1 MRYRFRFY
9 PTPPQERVLAR
20 TFGACRFVYNWA
32 LRARTDAHQA
42 GQNVNYNSSSAAL
55 TDLKKQKRTAW
66 LKEISCVPTQQA
78 LRHLQTAF
86 RNFFDKRTNYP
97 SFKKKHGQQS
107 AEYTLSA
114 FKWDAINRNLTIAK
128 LGRLDV
134 HWSRTFVSSP
144 TTATI
149 TKRSD
154 GRYFVTLVLDE
165 PVSPLP
171 KTGESIGIDLGI
183 NRLATLSNGEHI
195 ANPRLLQ
202 RKLRKLAK
210 AQRVLARRKK
220 GSHRRE
226 LQRLKVARI
235 QSQIADSRLDHMNKV
250 TTDIVRRFD
259 LVCMEDLNVRGM
271 IRNHCLA
278 RALSDAA
285 MGQFARLTE
294 YKCDRYGK
302 TLAKVDRFFPSSKR
316 CCDCGHIV
324 ERLPL
329 SVREWACPECGAVHD
344 RDENAAQNILAEGHS
359 DRVNAQGDRR
369 RRDKALAKPRIGRR
383 TANQPALSRASHVS
397 PGIRL
402 L

>member
-32 LRARTDAHQA
+32 LRARTDAYQDA
-42 GQNVNYNSSSAAL
+42 GQNINYNSSSAAL
-55 TDLKKQKRTAW
+55 TDLKKQQRTAW

-78 LRHLQTAF
+78 LRHLQTAL
-86 RNFFDKRTNYP
+86 RNFFDKRSAYP
-97 SFKKKHGQQS
+97 SFKKKHGPQA

-114 FKWDAINRNLTIAK
+114 FKWDATNRNLTVAK

-171 KTGESIGIDLGI
+171 KTGESVGIDLGI

-202 RKLRKLAK
+202 SKLKKLAK
-210 AQRVLARRKK
+210 EQRVLARRKK

-226 LQRLKVARI
+226 QQRLRVARI
-235 QSQIADSRLDHMNKV
+235 QSQISDSRLDHMHKI

-259 LVCMEDLNVRGM
+259 LICIEDLNVRGM
-271 IRNHCLA
+271 VRNHCLA

-302 TLAKVDRFFPSSKR
+302 TLVKVDRFFPSSKR
-316 CCDCGHIV
+316 CHDCGHIV

-329 SVREWACPECGAVHD
+329 SVREWSCPECGSVHD
-344 RDENAAQNILAEGHS
+344 RDKNASKNILAEGHS
-359 DRVNAQGDRR
+359 VAARGGSVRR
-369 RRDKALAKPRIGRR
+369 KAAKAAKRSIRR
-383 TANQPALSRASHVS
+383 TVNQPALSRASHVS
-397 PGIRL
+397 PGIRPL
-402 L
+402 

>member
-32 LRARTDAHQA
+32 LRTRTDAHHA
-42 GQNVNYNSSSAAL
+42 GQNINYNASSSEL
-55 TDLKKQKRTAW
+55 TQLKKQPRTAW
-66 LKEISCVPTQQA
+66 LNEISCVPTQQA

-86 RNFFDKRTNYP
+86 RNFFDKRTGYP
-97 SFKKKHGQQS
+97 SFKKKRGPQA

-114 FKWDAINRNLTIAK
+114 FKWDAVNRNLTVAK

-183 NRLATLSNGEHI
+183 NRLATLSNGEHV

-202 RKLRKLAK
+202 KKLRKLAK

-226 LQRLKVARI
+226 RQRLKVARI
-235 QSQIADSRLDHMNKV
+235 QSQISDSRLDHVQKV

-259 LVCMEDLNVRGM
+259 TICIEDLNVRGM
-271 IRNHCLA
+271 VRNHCLS

-285 MGQFARLTE
+285 MGQFARLLE

-316 CCDCGHIV
+316 CHDCGHIV
-324 ERLPL
+324 DRLPL
-329 SVREWACPECGAVHD
+329 SIRAWACPECGAVHD
-344 RDENAAQNILAEGHS
+344 RDENAALNILTEGHS
-359 DRVNAQGDRR
+359 VTARGGSVRR
-369 RRDKALAKPRIGRR
+369 KAAKATKRSIRR
-383 TANQPALSRASHVS
+383 TVNQPALSRASHVS

>member
-32 LRARTDAHQA
+32 LRTRTDAHHA
-42 GQNVNYNSSSAAL
+42 GQNINYNASSSEL
-55 TDLKKQKRTAW
+55 TQLKKQPQTAW
-66 LKEISCVPTQQA
+66 LKKISCVPTQQA

-86 RNFFDKRTNYP
+86 HNFFDKRTGYP
-97 SFKKKHGQQS
+97 SFKKKHGPQA

-114 FKWDAINRNLTIAK
+114 FKWDAVNRNLTIAK
-128 LGRLDV
+128 LGRLDI
-134 HWSRTFVSSP
+134 HWSRSFVGSP

-165 PVSPLP
+165 PVTPLP

-202 RKLRKLAK
+202 KKTRKLAK

-220 GSHRRE
+220 GSYRRE

-235 QSQIADSRLDHMNKV
+235 QSQVSDSRLDHMQKV

-259 LVCMEDLNVRGM
+259 TICIEDLNVRGM
-271 IRNHCLA
+271 VRNHCLA

-285 MGQFARLTE
+285 MGQFARLLE
-294 YKCDRYGK
+294 YKCNRYGK
-302 TLAKVDRFFPSSKR
+302 TLTKVDRFFPSSKR
-316 CCDCGHIV
+316 CHDCGHIV

-344 RDENAAQNILAEGHS
+344 RDENAALNILTEGHS
-359 DRVNAQGDRR
+359 VTARGGSVRR
-369 RRDKALAKPRIGRR
+369 KAAKAAKRSIRR
-383 TANQPALSRASHVS
+383 TVNQPALSRASHVS